1 MYLLLA
7 DHPESSIEREREMT
21 LDEIEKATRNIQFE
35 IEDANA
41 EQARQIV
48 SLREDIRTV
57 LNSRIR

>member
-1 MYLLLA
+1 
-7 DHPESSIEREREMT
+7 MT